1 MSGHSIRAI
10 VRHFLRHKTSTLIH
24 LLGLTL
30 GLSACVAIYLIADY
44 ELGFDR
50 FHPDGERIYR
60 VVGRMKFS
68 ATTNEEKVGFVPYA
82 LPKSMRAEISGLAHL
97 SAFINFETAVVVPET
112 DKPNKVFERRNM
124 ETDPAEIVFAE
135 SEYFKIFQYEWLAGN
150 PQTALAAPYQV
161 VLTEK
166 KAHKYFGDLTP
177 DACIGKTLI
186 YSDSLRMSVAG
197 IVRDWQQSSDLTFR
211 DFLSYATISSS
222 FLKNQLNLNQWNDV
236 WSASQAFVKLDEN
249 TTLAQVEA
257 QFPAF
262 TKAHTTGE
270 FIFAP
275 ALQPLSGLHFDEAY
289 MDNYSRKAHLP
300 TLYGLMG
307 IAAFILLLA
316 VINFVNLSTA
326 QAFQRAKT
334 TGIRKVMGGSRSS
347 LIASFLSETLLLT
360 GAAVL
365 LSLLIVPQVF
375 VRFATFLPS
384 GLVFSP
390 DGSTVAFLSAI
401 GLVTTLL
408 AGFYPAFYLS
418 AFSPAR
424 TLRGQTLTAS
434 GEKGYLRKSLI
445 VFQFVVS
452 VVFILGALLIN
463 QQISFMRH
471 KDLGFQSESVLMLNA
486 PRGPENKLPSIY
498 AQIQQLAGVQNTA
511 MQLFEPMGENF
522 GLDLVTYKGKTE
534 QVMEVSYKM
543 GDEKFIPFYKMK
555 LLAGRNLLKSAEP
568 KELVVTES
576 MVTAMGLQKP
586 EEAIGQQLIW
596 RDKPF
601 PIVGVVA
608 DFHQQSM
615 HEKIPPTFI
624 TTIPGTGNIIARLNA
639 RSPAETEATIAQI
652 AALWAGIYPNNK
664 MEYRFLDE
672 GIAKFYEKERNTS
685 RLINLAT
692 LIAILISCLGLF
704 GLSVFE
710 AAQRT
715 KEIGIRKV
723 LGATVVS
730 ITGLLAKDFL
740 KLVAIAILIASP
752 IAYYFMNQW
761 LADFAYRIDIQ
772 WWMFAAAGF
781 LAVAI
786 AFLTVGGQAVK
797 AALANPVKSLR
808 SE

>member
-1 MSGHSIRAI
+1 
-10 VRHFLRHKTSTLIH
+10 
-24 LLGLTL
+24 
-30 GLSACVAIYLIADY
+30 
-44 ELGFDR
+44 
-50 FHPDGERIYR
+50 
-60 VVGRMKFS
+60 
-68 ATTNEEKVGFVPYA
+68 
-82 LPKSMRAEISGLAHL
+82 
-97 SAFINFETAVVVPET
+97 
-112 DKPNKVFERRNM
+112 
-124 ETDPAEIVFAE
+124 
-135 SEYFKIFQYEWLAGN
+135 
-150 PQTALAAPYQV
+150 
-161 VLTEK
+161 
-166 KAHKYFGDLTP
+166 
-177 DACIGKTLI
+177 
-186 YSDSLRMSVAG
+186 
-197 IVRDWQQSSDLTFR
+197 
-211 DFLSYATISSS
+211 
-222 FLKNQLNLNQWNDV
+222 
-236 WSASQAFVKLDEN
+236 
-249 TTLAQVEA
+249 
-257 QFPAF
+257 
-262 TKAHTTGE
+262 
-270 FIFAP
+270 
-275 ALQPLSGLHFDEAY
+275 
-289 MDNYSRKAHLP
+289 
-300 TLYGLMG
+300 
-307 IAAFILLLA
+307 
-316 VINFVNLSTA
+316 
-326 QAFQRAKT
+326 
-334 TGIRKVMGGSRSS
+334 
-347 LIASFLSETLLLT
+347 
-360 GAAVL
+360 
-365 LSLLIVPQVF
+365 
-375 VRFATFLPS
+375 
-384 GLVFSP
+384 
-390 DGSTVAFLSAI
+390 
-401 GLVTTLL
+401 
-408 AGFYPAFYLS
+408 
-418 AFSPAR
+418 
-424 TLRGQTLTAS
+424 
-434 GEKGYLRKSLI
+434 
-445 VFQFVVS
+445 
-452 VVFILGALLIN
+452 
-463 QQISFMRH
+463 
-471 KDLGFQSESVLMLNA
+471 VLMLNA
-486 PRGPENKLPSIY
+486 PHGPANKLPSIY

-624 TTIPGTGNIIARLNA
+624 TTIPGTGNIIARLNT

-772 WWMFAAAGF
+772 WWMFVAAG
-781 LAVAI
+781 AVAVGI
-786 AFLTVGGQAVK
+786 AFLTVSFQSIK